1 MHKALLLALL
11 TSVATAFGGIVAL
24 KVKDRT
30 HIILGLAAGLML
42 GLVFFDLT
50 PTVFSE
56 NLSTFGGVRSVALAI
71 VLGFLI
77 LHLVERLFATHEPH
91 ESHYGDT
98 DEHHHKHY
106 AGSLAALAMG
116 GHVFADGLG
125 VGAAF
130 RISSSLGLAVFAAI
144 VVHAFSDG
152 LNTVTFL
159 VKEHMWTKRASGLL
173 IVDAIGRVGG
183 AAVGSYVA
191 FSTNLIA
198 LYLALFAGFV
208 IYIATSH
215 ILPEAHSRHD
225 SKWTLVATIAGVL
238 IMWAVVAGGA

>member
-1 MHKALLLALL
+1 MHNALLLALI
-11 TSVATAFGGIVAL
+11 TSVATALGGALAL
-24 KVKDRT
+24 KVRDRT

-42 GLVFFDLT
+42 GLVFFDLI
-50 PTVFSE
+50 PTVFTE
-56 NLSTFGGVRSVALAI
+56 NVASFGGVRSVSLAI
-71 VLGFLI
+71 VVGFLL

-91 ESHYGDT
+91 ESHYGDAA
-98 DEHHHKHY
+98 DHHHKHY

-130 RISSSLGLAVFAAI
+130 RVSSSLGLAVFAAI

-159 VKEHMWTKRASGLL
+159 VKEHMWTKKASGLL
-173 IVDAIGRVGG
+173 LVDALGRVGG

-191 FSTNLIA
+191 FGHNWIA

-215 ILPEAHSRHD
+215 ILPEAHSRHP
-225 SKWTLVATIAGVL
+225 SKWTLVATIVGVL
-238 IMWAVVAGGA
+238 VMWAVVAGGA

>member
-1 MHKALLLALL
+1 MHKALLLAAL
-11 TSVATAFGGIVAL
+11 TSVATALGGFLAVR
-24 KVKDRT
+24 VRDRT
-30 HIILGLAAGLML
+30 PIILGFAAGLML
-42 GLVFFDLT
+42 GLVFFDLI
-50 PTVFSE
+50 PSVFDQ
-56 NLSTFGGVRSVALAI
+56 NKTMTWGVKSVSIAI

-77 LHLVERLFATHEPH
+77 LHFTERWFATHEPAD
-91 ESHYGDT
+91 SHHD
-98 DEHHHKHY
+98 DDHHHH
-106 AGSLAALAMG
+106 AGRLAALAMA

-130 RISSSLGLAVFAAI
+130 RVSSSLGLAVFAAI
-144 VVHAFSDG
+144 MVHAFSDG

-159 VKEHMWTKRASGLL
+159 IKEKMWTKRARALL
-173 IVDAIGRVGG
+173 VVDAIGRISG

-191 FSTNLIA
+191 FNGNIIA

-215 ILPEAHSRHD
+215 ILPEAHSRHP
-225 SKWTLVATIAGVL
+225 SRWTLFATIFGVI

>member
-1 MHKALLLALL
+1 MHNALLLAAI
-11 TSVATAFGGIVAL
+11 TSLATGLGGFLA
-24 KVKDRT
+24 VKIRDRT

-42 GLVFFDLT
+42 GLVFFDLL
-50 PTVFSE
+50 PTIFV
-56 NLSTFGGVRSVALAI
+56 NNTSTSGGVRSVGLMI

-77 LHLVERLFATHEPH
+77 LHISERWFATHEPFD
-91 ESHYGDT
+91 SHHDN
-98 DEHHHKHY
+98 DHQHH
-106 AGSLAALAMG
+106 AGRLAGLAMA

-130 RISSSLGLAVFAAI
+130 KVSSSLGLAVFSAI
-144 VVHAFSDG
+144 MVHAFSDG

-159 VKEHMWTKRASGLL
+159 IKEQRWTQKARALL
-173 IVDAIGRVGG
+173 IVDAIGRIGG

-191 FSTNLIA
+191 FGSNWIA

-215 ILPEAHSRHD
+215 ILPEAHSRHP
-225 SKWTLVATIAGVL
+225 SRWTLLATIAGVL